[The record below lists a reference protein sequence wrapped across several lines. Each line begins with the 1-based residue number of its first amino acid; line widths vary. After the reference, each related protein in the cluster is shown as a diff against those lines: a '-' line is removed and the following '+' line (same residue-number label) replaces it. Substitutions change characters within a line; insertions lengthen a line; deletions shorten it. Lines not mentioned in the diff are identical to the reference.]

1 MKIYIIDSLL
11 SKKEIF
17 SIFFVLISCT
27 KENLPINKKISLQG
41 TYVFDNVSVTI
52 VDNSEISNRAYYDSG
67 AIFINPNDVKGVDT
81 IIPDFSLM
89 KIQQNKVF
97 FDAEIYNQDTIW
109 NVSYDCMYNH
119 IFSYKGGLL
128 TFYPQGS
135 KRDWAIE
142 SINGKE
148 FVIAPPLFWPYSN
161 NGPAYS
167 LVFKLLK
174 VK

>member
-1 MKIYIIDSLL
+1 LKYIYLIFLSLSFLL
-11 SKKEIF
+11 SCSKE
-17 SIFFVLISCT
+17 
-27 KENLPINKKISLQG
+27 KLPVNKKISLQG
-41 TYVFDNVSVTI
+41 TYMFDNVSVTI

-67 AIFINPNDVKGVDT
+67 VIFINPNDVKGVDT

-89 KIQQNKVF
+89 KIDQNKVY
-97 FDAEIYNQDTIW
+97 FDAHIFNQDTTW
-109 NVSYDCMYNH
+109 NVSYDCVYND
-119 IFSYKGGLL
+119 IYSYQGGLL
-128 TFYPQGS
+128 TFYPLGT
-135 KRDWAIE
+135 KRDWTIE

-148 FVIAPPLFWPYSN
+148 FVITPPLIWPNSN